1 MTPKEKSTFES
12 KSMRPCGRSTPGFSM
27 IYLLVL
33 CAQVPPFY
41 PASECCCLSPGRV
54 SKHKQPQFVF

>member
-12 KSMRPCGRSTPGFSM
+12 TSMRQCGRITPGFSM
-27 IYLLVL
+27 SYLLVP

-41 PASECCCLSPGRV
+41 SADVCCCLSPGGI
-54 SKHKQPQFVF
+54 SKHKQSEFVF